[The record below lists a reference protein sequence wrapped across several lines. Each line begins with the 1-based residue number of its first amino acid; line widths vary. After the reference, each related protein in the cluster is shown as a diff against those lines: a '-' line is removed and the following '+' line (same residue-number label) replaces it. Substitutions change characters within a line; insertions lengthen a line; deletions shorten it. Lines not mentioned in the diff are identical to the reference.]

1 MHRSQTLRLGLFF
14 TGNALFGAGLFF
26 HAFLYN
32 FYLDALGLGE
42 AVMGVAAAALTAGGL
57 VALLPAG
64 RVVDR
69 WSARTA
75 LIAACLL
82 AWTGLSLGALTERA
96 APVYA
101 AAIVAGMGTVTWR
114 VAMGPVIMQIV
125 PAAWRSRAFSW
136 NVALLVGT
144 GAVWMTGAGAFARW
158 LEAVRGLDTLVA
170 HRVALLVG
178 AGATGAA
185 IVCFMFGGAPGP
197 EGPRAA
203 RATAVQSD
211 GRTGSEPPG
220 FTDWMS
226 KSVGA
231 VALWALAPALVL
243 PFFNLFF
250 QRQHSLPVDRIGL
263 IFGLAHAAT
272 AVVIFGSGAV
282 ATRIGPRRMLAV
294 WTLGFAPLL
303 WVLAWV
309 DVMALAMAFYFL
321 QGIVSPASNPLID
334 EILLRDAPAS
344 QRGRVSSWRNAAT
357 EIAGIVGAAVGGV
370 LLGWLSFRHLFM
382 IAGSVGALGAIVLVL
397 TLRAPQ
403 SPRPE

>member
-1 MHRSQTLRLGLFF
+1 MLRSQTSCLGLFF
-14 TGNALFGAGLFF
+14 TGNALVGAGLFF

-64 RVVDR
+64 RVLDR
-69 WSARTA
+69 WGARAT
-75 LIAACLL
+75 LITACLL

-96 APVYA
+96 WQIYA
-101 AAIVAGMGTVTWR
+101 AAFVAGMGAVAWR

-125 PAAWRSRAFSW
+125 PAPWRSRAFSW

-144 GAVWMTGAGAFARW
+144 GAVWMTGAGAFAGW
-158 LEAVRGLDTLVA
+158 LETVRGLDLLTA

-178 AGATGAA
+178 AGATGVALF
-185 IVCFMFGGAPGP
+185 CFAFAGTQASGRRPTDAVTAVPSGADDQP
-197 EGPRAA
+197 EAA
-203 RATAVQSD
+203 RSASRLSSSIA
-211 GRTGSEPPG
+211 
-220 FTDWMS
+220 
-226 KSVGA
+226 A

-250 QRQHSLPVDRIGL
+250 QRAYGLSVDRIGV
-263 IFGLAHAAT
+263 IFGLAHAFT
-272 AVVIFGSGAV
+272 AVVILGSGEI

-294 WTLGFAPLL
+294 WTLAFAPLIWL
-303 WVLAWV
+303 LAWV
-309 DVMALAMAFYFL
+309 DVLALAMTFYFM

-334 EILLRDAPAS
+334 EILLRDAPVS
-344 QRGRVSSWRNAAT
+344 QRGQVSSWRNAAT
-357 EIAGIVGAAVGGV
+357 EIAGIVGAATGGI

-382 IAGSVGALGAIVLVL
+382 IAGSVGALGAVVLVVV
-397 TLRAPQ
+397 LRSRQAL
-403 SPRPE
+403 RPE

>member
-1 MHRSQTLRLGLFF
+1 LGLFF

-32 FYLDALGLGE
+32 FYLDALDFGE

-57 VALLPAG
+57 IALLPAG

-69 WSARTA
+69 WGARTT
-75 LIAACLL
+75 LLGACLF
-82 AWTGLSLGALTERA
+82 AWTGLSLGALTESA
-96 APVYA
+96 WPVYA
-101 AAIVAGMGTVTWR
+101 AAFVAGLGAVAWR

-125 PAAWRSRAFSW
+125 PTRWRSRAFSW

-158 LEAVRGLDTLVA
+158 LEAVRGLAALGA

-185 IVCFMFGGAPGP
+185 AVCYALGGAPGP
-197 EGPRAA
+197 PSQPAP
-203 RATAVQSD
+203 ATVTVPSD
-211 GRTGSEPPG
+211 VSTGSG
-220 FTDWMS
+220 TTGLSDWMS
-226 KSVGA
+226 RSIGA

-250 QRQHSLPVDRIGL
+250 LREHGLPVDRIGL
-263 IFGLAHAAT
+263 VFGLAHAAT
-272 AVVIFGSGAV
+272 AVVIFGSGEI

-294 WTLGFAPLL
+294 WTLGFGPLL
-303 WVLAWV
+303 WMLASV
-309 DVMALAMAFYFL
+309 DALALAMGFYFL

-344 QRGRVSSWRNAAT
+344 QRGLVSSWRNAAT

-370 LLGWLSFRHLFM
+370 LLGWLSFRHLFV
-382 IAGSVGALGAIVLVL
+382 IAGSVGAVGAVVLVL
-397 TLRAPQ
+397 VLREPQ
-403 SPRPE
+403 ASRSE